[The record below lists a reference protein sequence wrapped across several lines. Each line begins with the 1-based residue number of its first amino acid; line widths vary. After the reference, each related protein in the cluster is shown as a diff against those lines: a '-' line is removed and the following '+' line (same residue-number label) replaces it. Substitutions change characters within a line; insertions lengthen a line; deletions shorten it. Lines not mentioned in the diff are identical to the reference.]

1 MRLHPYFGTFG
12 GVGLVVAAAALAF
25 IGNETKH
32 PGFAHVE
39 VGRTPPRLDPKL
51 IQPTR
56 LVTPQDDAPL
66 GLTCLPSTT
75 AERCDALALTDRPN
89 AALVKLQAQMTSY
102 LGMAPDM
109 RSRREVAERRTPP
122 AD

>member
-12 GVGLVVAAAALAF
+12 GVGLVVAAAALASLAF

-39 VGRTPPRLDPKL
+39 VGRTPP
-51 IQPTR
+51 R